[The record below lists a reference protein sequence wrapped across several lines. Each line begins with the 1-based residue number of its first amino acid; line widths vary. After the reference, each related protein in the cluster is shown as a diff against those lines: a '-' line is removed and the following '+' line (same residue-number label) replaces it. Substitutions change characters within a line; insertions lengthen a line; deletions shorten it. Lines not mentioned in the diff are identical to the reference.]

1 MQLDEYKEKYK
12 AIARSTNIKAQLKR
26 AQMLEYNMSQMEDS
40 QRRVRALLHDCSGLM
55 LILHPFQL
63 VHQNT
68 QARAQCR
75 RAETVGTSRAHNQ
88 LGRARWRLR
97 GAEVKRR

>member
-40 QRRVRALLHDCSGLM
+40 QRRVRALLHDC
-55 LILHPFQL
+55 
-63 VHQNT
+63 
-68 QARAQCR
+68 
-75 RAETVGTSRAHNQ
+75 
-88 LGRARWRLR
+88 
-97 GAEVKRR
+97 